1 MSKSYEHLLSEIPES
16 ADYCREFQNDVR
28 TMFVIDSV
36 YLEKMRYVA
45 INQLDNQPYILHTK
59 VIGMYGS
66 TICSVP
72 VETFAESP
80 KRISYDEFLQLAE
93 RVHPGLE
100 KLYTGI
106 NSENWLQYTD
116 AFSKYR
122 TGK

>member
-59 VIGMYGS
+59 VIGMWEALF
-66 TICSVP
+66 VLFRLRRLP
-72 VETFAESP
+72 NLP
-80 KRISYDEFLQLAE
+80 KEYRMMNFYS
-93 RVHPGLE
+93 
-100 KLYTGI
+100 
-106 NSENWLQYTD
+106 WLNVYIRD
-116 AFSKYR
+116 WKNYIR
-122 TGK
+122 G